1 MIEALGYFG
10 LTGASL
16 DEWSAFSTKI
26 LGTQAV
32 DRTSSSMA
40 LRLDERASRIFL
52 DRAQGPSTCFFGWEV
67 ASGLA
72 LESLASRLERA
83 HVAVTR
89 GSKAMMAQRGVRD
102 LICFEDPAGNRLEAF
117 HGADLADAPFNP
129 GRAISG
135 FRTGA
140 LGLGHAVLTVE
151 RIETVRPFYESL
163 LGFRLSDY
171 TLAPF
176 KAYFFHIN
184 RRHHSIAMIET
195 GKNGL
200 HHLMLE
206 LMSLDDVGQGYDL
219 ALEEADRVSV
229 TLGRHSNDHMTS
241 FYLRSPAGFLIEYG
255 WGGCDIEPS
264 DWQPRE
270 YLCGPSLWGHER
282 SWLTPKQRRE
292 ARDLRLEAGAKGHRE
307 PVHVLEGHFTVLQS
321 TD

>member
-10 LTGASL
+10 ITGASL
-16 DEWSAFSTKI
+16 DEWSSFCTKI
-26 LGTQAV
+26 LGTQVA

-52 DRAQGPSTCFFGWEV
+52 DGAQGPWNSFFGWEV
-67 ASGLA
+67 ASASA

-83 HVAVTR
+83 QVAVIR
-89 GSKAMMAQRGVRD
+89 ASGSLIAQRGVKD
-102 LICFEDPAGNRLEAF
+102 LIFFEDPAGNRLEAF
-117 HGADLADAPFNP
+117 YGAQVADAPFVP

-140 LGLGHAVLTVE
+140 LGLGHVVLTVE
-151 RIETVRPFYESL
+151 RIETVRPFYENL

-195 GKNGL
+195 GKNGV

-206 LMSLDDVGQGYDL
+206 VLSLDDVGQGYDL
-219 ALEEADRVSV
+219 ALEESDRVSV

-241 FYLRSPAGFLIEYG
+241 FYLRSPASFLIEYG

-264 DWQPRE
+264 GWEPRE
-270 YLCGPSLWGHER
+270 CVCGPSLWGHER
-282 SWLTPKQRRE
+282 SWLAPKQRRE
-292 ARDLRLEAGAKGHRE
+292 ARDLRLEAAARGHRE
-307 PVHVLEGHFTVLQS
+307 PVHVLEGHYTVLRS
-321 TD
+321 ED